1 MNVAVENEIYE
12 ESAVEV
18 TDDAIDV
25 TVDRVEDQVDVEET
39 DIPEDAAGNE
49 PVCGAHPDCHAWKGG
64 RCMALTD
71 TDFGTRDC
79 PFYKNKDQ
87 NEWEQQDALE
97 RLIDQGRLDLIEKYK
112 TPLVKLGIL
121 PDTDGIV
128 RGSSDLEDPYIDQ
141 IAAEL
146 EQYSEQYVQELLETG
161 ETGASRKSGN
171 DCSDK
176 EEGWDD

>member
-1 MNVAVENEIYE
+1 MSLND
-12 ESAVEV
+12 
-18 TDDAIDV
+18 TQGKDV
-25 TVDRVEDQVDVEET
+25 TRRLQHKRGRRSREEMRQLQLEREELET
-39 DIPEDAAGNE
+39 VSF
-49 PVCGAHPDCHAWKGG
+49 PVCTAHPDCHAWKGG

-171 DCSDK
+171 DCSDT